1 MLEFEQTDFSM
12 LEAMER
18 DFYKYH
24 ELWHFADEWTFN
36 SNKWKHDQSFVKI
49 VPEEVASTLA
59 FGYSLL

>member
-24 ELWHFADEWTFN
+24 ELWYFADEWTFN

-49 VPEEVASTLA
+49 VPEIW
-59 FGYSLL
+59 